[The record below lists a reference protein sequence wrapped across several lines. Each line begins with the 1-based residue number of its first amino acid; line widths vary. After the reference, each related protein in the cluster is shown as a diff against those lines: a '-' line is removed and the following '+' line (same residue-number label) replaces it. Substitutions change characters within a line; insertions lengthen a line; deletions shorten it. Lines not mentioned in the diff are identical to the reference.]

1 MKKTILAEA
10 REVFGFGEDAILG
23 YSSGRVN
30 LIGEHIDYN
39 GGHVLPCPLDIGL
52 YGVIAGR
59 DDDLIRCFSGNYPEA
74 GIIASSLADLSYRK
88 EDGWANYAK
97 GMAREMKPPRGFDI
111 YVKGN
116 IPSGAGLSS
125 SAALEILVGIL
136 LNALFRMDY
145 SRLELVKFA
154 KKTENEYIGV
164 QSGIMD
170 QFVIAMTER
179 GAAMLLNT
187 ATLSYRLI
195 DADFG
200 DYELVI
206 GNTGKS
212 RELQSSKY
220 NERRE
225 ECRRGLKI
233 LREKY
238 RIDHLCE
245 LTSGQLSES
254 AGLFAEEKIFRRIR
268 HVVSENERTLEAVR
282 ALESKNIKLFGELLN
297 ESHLSLRDDFEVT
310 GKELDTLVS
319 LSQKHGAIGARMTG
333 AGFGGCMLALIPRAH
348 LTAATMA
355 IGRDY
360 EAAIGWAPEFYRVN
374 IRKGAEII

>member
-1 MKKTILAEA
+1 
-10 REVFGFGEDAILG
+10 
-23 YSSGRVN
+23 
-30 LIGEHIDYN
+30 
-39 GGHVLPCPLDIGL
+39 
-52 YGVIAGR
+52 
-59 DDDLIRCFSGNYPEA
+59 
-74 GIIASSLADLSYRK
+74 
-88 EDGWANYAK
+88 
-97 GMAREMKPPRGFDI
+97 
-111 YVKGN
+111 
-116 IPSGAGLSS
+116 
-125 SAALEILVGIL
+125 
-136 LNALFRMDY
+136 
-145 SRLELVKFA
+145 
-154 KKTENEYIGV
+154 
-164 QSGIMD
+164 
-170 QFVIAMTER
+170 
-179 GAAMLLNT
+179 MLLNT

-254 AGLFAEEKIFRRIR
+254 VGLFAEKKIFRRIR

-310 GKELDTLVS
+310 GKELDTLF
-319 LSQKHGAIGARMTG
+319 LSQNMFIGARMTG
-333 AGFGGCMLALIPRAH
+333 AGLAVCSPDLARILPPRPW
-348 LTAATMA
+348 LS
-355 IGRDY
+355 
-360 EAAIGWAPEFYRVN
+360 AAIFSGYRL
-374 IRKGAEII
+374 GANLSQTSEKVPK